1 MAYGG
6 DGADR
11 SSRKT
16 WKFMLCHLLKR
27 LERSAAVERLERL
40 ELFFFYYCLLPNTY
54 CLFDVNQ
61 DVALVRP
68 GKVGERSDGYS

>member
-16 WKFMLCHLLKR
+16 WNIFSNVLNGAQR
-27 LERSAAVERLERL
+27 WNVWNDWNY
-40 ELFFFYYCLLPNTY
+40 FFPTIAYCLLPNAY